1 MTEENNC
8 ILPLPTLVFKLRG
21 LFPPYHLNENFV
33 SPITLTPVAD
43 NKRTTITFRQK
54 KNIMSVLKLPSPRFS
69 RMKLFP
75 TPGMPRSQKPDAEE
89 DAGGF
94 FPIS

>member
-8 ILPLPTLVFKLRG
+8 ILPLPTLLFKLWG
-21 LFPPYHLNENFV
+21 LFPPYHLNEHFV
-33 SPITLTPVAD
+33 SPIALKPVAD
-43 NKRTTITFRQK
+43 NKRTTISFTQK

-69 RMKLFP
+69 HMKLFP
-75 TPGMPRSQKPDAEE
+75 APGVRRSQKPDTGEA
-89 DAGGF
+89 AGGF